1 MNRLIP
7 SLTLALGLALGPAAT
22 LPSTHAASLL
32 LRDGWIFTASGP
44 VLTNGSVLVRDG
56 RIEKVGVGLTD
67 AADSVV
73 DLKGQ
78 RVFPGLIAPTTVL
91 GLLEIDAVRATR
103 DTTEV
108 GQYTPDVASW
118 IAVNPDSELIPVA
131 RANGYTHAQVVPSG
145 GTVAGVS
152 GLIQL
157 DGWTI
162 EDLTVEK
169 TVALHLRWPGFGLD
183 TTPRPPGK
191 DAGPSLE
198 DQVRD
203 RDRKLREIDTF
214 FTEAT
219 AYSEARKA
227 GGPGFRVV
235 PAWEA
240 MLPFVRRE
248 RPLWIHADE
257 ARAIRSAAEWAVRR
271 NYRVVIA
278 GGRDAARGAA
288 YLAEHRIP
296 VVFEHVFT
304 QPARD
309 TDPYDVHYAAPAALA
324 KAGVL
329 FAFSEGT
336 DQFGASNI
344 RNLPYAAAQAR
355 AFGLS
360 HEEAVRGLTLNAAK
374 ILGVSDRLGSLEPGK
389 DATLFVADGDVLDL
403 RANVRR
409 LWVRGREVDLSSRH
423 TRLYEKYRKRP
434 VPTAPGNP
442 AKPSP

>member
-1 MNRLIP
+1 
-7 SLTLALGLALGPAAT
+7 LALALVLGLVSAQPAAR
-22 LPSTHAASLL
+22 AASLL
-32 LRDGWIFTASGP
+32 LKDGWIFTASGP

-56 RIEKVGVGLTD
+56 RIEKVGAGLTD
-67 AADSVV
+67 TADTVV
-73 DLKGQ
+73 ELRGQ
-78 RVFPGLIAPTTVL
+78 RVFPGLIAPTSVL

-131 RANGYTHAQVVPSG
+131 RANGYTHAQVVPAG
-145 GTVAGVS
+145 GTIAGVS

-169 TVALHLRWPGFGLD
+169 TVALHVRWPGFGLD

-203 RDRKLREIDTF
+203 RERKLREIDAF

-227 GGPGFRVV
+227 GGPEFRAV

-240 MLPFVRRE
+240 MMPFVRRE
-248 RPLWIHADE
+248 RPLWIHVDE

-271 NYRVVIA
+271 NLRAVIA
-278 GGRDAARGAA
+278 GGRDATREAA
-288 YLAEHRIP
+288 YLAQHKIP

-309 TDPYDVHYAAPAALA
+309 TDPYDVHYAAPATLA

-329 FAFSEGT
+329 VAFSEGT
-336 DQFGASNI
+336 DQFGASNL

-409 LWVRGREVDLSSRH
+409 LWIRGREVDLSSRH
-423 TRLYEKYRKRP
+423 TRLYDRYRKRP
-434 VPTAPGNP
+434 APTVPGAPV
-442 AKPSP
+442 KPTP